1 MAISENKSLIGVL
14 GGTFDPIHLGHIN
27 IASDAFSLLGA
38 KIIHMVPTYIPV
50 HRTLPIASA
59 DHRLAMIR
67 SIVENEKNIIAD
79 PREILRKGKSF
90 MIDTLSSI
98 RADFPSE
105 IICLILGN
113 DAFNKFLS
121 WKNPEQI
128 LNISN
133 ILVMERPKIRN
144 TGDENLKKLL
154 KNHQCNDIKI
164 LKNNNFGK
172 IYFHRPTQ
180 IDVSSSDVR
189 KKISKKENLKNL
201 VPEKVLNYI
210 SRNNL
215 YR

>member
-133 ILVMERPKIRN
+133 ILV
-144 TGDENLKKLL
+144 
-154 KNHQCNDIKI
+154 
-164 LKNNNFGK
+164 
-172 IYFHRPTQ
+172 
-180 IDVSSSDVR
+180 IDLRV
-189 KKISKKENLKNL
+189 
-201 VPEKVLNYI
+201 
-210 SRNNL
+210 
-215 YR
+215 